1 MDKLPISVI
10 VLTYNEEK
18 NIRDCL
24 ENVYNWTGEI
34 FIVDSFSTDKTIEIA
49 KRYTDKIFQHP
60 FENYAQQRNW
70 AQENLPI
77 SYEWV
82 FHLDADEYV
91 TEELKEELRKLF
103 KKDLSNIDGFLI
115 KRKTIFMGRWVK
127 YGGHYPSYHLRI
139 FKKQK
144 GRCEERLYDQHFIVK
159 GKIQRLKNDIINTI
173 GEDINLWVQRHN
185 LWSTYEAEEYLK
197 GKNRKLQVKENLF
210 NSFIEKK
217 RWLRNRVYN
226 RLPLFLRVFLYF
238 FYRYFLRLGFLDGK
252 EGLIFHFLQGFWY
265 RLLVDIK
272 IYKIKR
278 FDLKWK

>member
-82 FHLDADEYV
+82 F
-91 TEELKEELRKLF
+91 R
-103 KKDLSNIDGFLI
+103 SS
-115 KRKTIFMGRWVK
+115 
-127 YGGHYPSYHLRI
+127 P
-139 FKKQK
+139 
-144 GRCEERLYDQHFIVK
+144 
-159 GKIQRLKNDIINTI
+159 
-173 GEDINLWVQRHN
+173 
-185 LWSTYEAEEYLK
+185 
-197 GKNRKLQVKENLF
+197 
-210 NSFIEKK
+210 EK
-217 RWLRNRVYN
+217 
-226 RLPLFLRVFLYF
+226 
-238 FYRYFLRLGFLDGK
+238 
-252 EGLIFHFLQGFWY
+252 
-265 RLLVDIK
+265 VDTMK
-272 IYKIKR
+272 S
-278 FDLKWK
+278 WC